1 MGLYTRAQLAV
12 ILAVVAVAGVGL
24 GVGHW
29 RRAHPELAARIERFD
44 RAPTP
49 FTPTVG
55 DLPLAPS
62 RRPRGEPA
70 SPRPVT
76 PNARGPVDINRATE
90 DELRTLPGVGSALA
104 ARIIETRRRDGPFV
118 SVEDLGRVRGFGR
131 ARLARLADTLTLAP

>member
-12 ILAVVAVAGVGL
+12 ILAVVAVAGLGL

-62 RRPRGEPA
+62 RRPRPD
-70 SPRPVT
+70 PVT
-76 PNARGPVDINRATE
+76 PRSATPKATDPVDVNRATE
-90 DELRTLPGVGSALA
+90 DELRALPGIGAVLA
-104 ARIIETRRRDGPFV
+104 TRIVEARRRDGSTPWTT
-118 SVEDLGRVRGFGR
+118 SAACAASDARRSR
-131 ARLARLADTLTLAP
+131 ALPMP